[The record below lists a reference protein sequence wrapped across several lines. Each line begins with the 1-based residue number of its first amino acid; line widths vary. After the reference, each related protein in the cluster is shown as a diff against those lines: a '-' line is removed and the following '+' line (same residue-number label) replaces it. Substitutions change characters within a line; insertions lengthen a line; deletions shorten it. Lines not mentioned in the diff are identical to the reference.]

1 MAREIDGKL
10 RVASDGWGDFRFSL
24 ATGKVLGLT
33 TRELYGD
40 NPDINGT
47 LEPVWNTG
55 GNFPY
60 PTSAQ
65 TVSIVSTSANDDVAN
80 VGVREVRVE
89 YLDDNFVTNIVDVEM
104 DGTNAVQVATD
115 FYRLQ
120 TMRALSVGANGD
132 AEGAITLAYGANTV
146 ATIATGTN
154 ESRGSQFTIP
164 AGYTGYL
171 VGAAISASKGGDL
184 IFQFESRDA
193 STANSPFIVGDELS
207 IFESSMYFELPTFYV
222 IPEKYDI
229 RVRAKSLQAS
239 NVEGSVTYHLILRNN
254 KDYANN

>member
-24 ATGKVLGLT
+24 ATDKVLGLS
-33 TRELYGD
+33 TREIYGD
-40 NPDINGT
+40 NQDINGT
-47 LEPVWNTG
+47 LEPIWNTG

-65 TVSIVSTSANDDVAN
+65 TVSLVSTSANDDAAN

-89 YLDDNFVTNIVDVEM
+89 YLDDNFETKIVDVET
-104 DGTNAVQVATD
+104 DGTNSVQVATD
-115 FYRLQ
+115 FFRLQ
-120 TMRALSVGANGD
+120 SMRALSVGANGD

-146 ATIATGTN
+146 ATIAAETN
-154 ESRGSQFTIP
+154 EARNSQFTVP
-164 AGYTGYL
+164 AGYTAYL
-171 VGAAISASKGGDL
+171 VGAGIAASKNKDL
-184 IFQFESRDA
+184 MFQFESRDA
-193 STANSPFIVGDELS
+193 SNANSPFLVGDELS
-207 IFESSMYFELPTFYV
+207 LFESSMYFELPTFYV

-229 RVRAKSLQAS
+229 RIRAVSLAAGNAKAS
-239 NVEGSVTYHLILRNN
+239 TTYHLILRNN